1 MNKENTFPF
10 AEGDIVIY
18 NFVVNGIKSK
28 KTGIIEYIR
37 QVQFYN
43 EKNEPAS
50 FDEFFEVYLKDSTS
64 NTDRIYYRKKEAE
77 NEIVKIKASNLDET
91 LQNEFLSNYMNQ
103 LFLSTENS
111 INRASINIY
120 EARCF
125 GMSERK
131 LEEAKKYLQ
140 ESINDLELLI
150 SLTQQSSS

>member
-1 MNKENTFPF
+1 LNKENTFPF

-28 KTGIIEYIR
+28 KTGIVEYIR

-43 EKNEPAS
+43 EKDEPTS
-50 FDEFFEVYLKDSTS
+50 FDEFFELYLKDSTG
-64 NTDRIYYRKKEAE
+64 NTDRIYYRKTEVE

-91 LQNEFLSNYMNQ
+91 LQNEFLSNYTKQ
-103 LFLSTENS
+103 LFSTIESS

-120 EARCF
+120 ETKCF

-131 LEEAKKYLQ
+131 LEESKKYLQ

-150 SLTQQSSS
+150 SLTQQNRS